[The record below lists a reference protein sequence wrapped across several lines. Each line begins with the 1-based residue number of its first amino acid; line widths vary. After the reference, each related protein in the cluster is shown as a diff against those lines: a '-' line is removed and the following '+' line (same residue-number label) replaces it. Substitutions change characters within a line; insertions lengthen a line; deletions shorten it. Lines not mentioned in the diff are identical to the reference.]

1 MKFTNLS
8 IPSVILIEPSIHGDS
23 RGYFLETYRHDLFK
37 EFVQSKISFVQDNES
52 KSSKGVIRGL
62 HFQKPPFEQ
71 SKLIRV
77 LRGSILDIA
86 VDLRENSP
94 TFLQH
99 RSMSL
104 SEKNFKQVFVP
115 VGFAHGFLTLEDDCE
130 ISYKVSNPYD
140 HDSDVSLSVFDKE
153 LNIELPCKREAIT
166 LSEKDAQGEN
176 IKSLS
181 KIF

>member
-1 MKFTNLS
+1 MRVEKTEFDGLLILQPKVFIDERGTFMESWNK
-8 IPSVILIEPSIHGDS
+8 SV
-23 RGYFLETYRHDLFK
+23 FK
-37 EFVQSKISFVQDNES
+37 SLGVNISFIQDNQSVS
-52 KSSKGVIRGL
+52 KKNVLRGL

-71 SKLIRV
+71 SKLVRV

-86 VDLRENSP
+86 VDLRQDSL
-94 TFLQH
+94 TYLQY
-99 RSMSL
+99 RSISL
-104 SEKNFKQVFVP
+104 SESNFKQVFVP
-115 VGFAHGFLTLEDDCE
+115 IGFAHGFLTLEDHCE